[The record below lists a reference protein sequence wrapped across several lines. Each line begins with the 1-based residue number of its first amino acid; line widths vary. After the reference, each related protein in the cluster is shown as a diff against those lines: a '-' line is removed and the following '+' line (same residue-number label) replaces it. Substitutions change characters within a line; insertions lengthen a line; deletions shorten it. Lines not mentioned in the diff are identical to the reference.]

1 MLDTNSTTDLTV
13 SKDFKLVRFVS
24 QLLVDQLTG
33 KYAIDGFQRQWALF
47 RQSIAPRLKHK
58 YVQDVSKSISPV
70 KWWIIWA
77 QSVVHINRQRENQNW
92 GNHRP
97 TSDFDDRIESTF
109 NRSSVSN

>member
-47 RQSIAPRLKHK
+47 RQSIAPSLKQNTFRT
-58 YVQDVSKSISPV
+58 YPSP
-70 KWWIIWA
+70 
-77 QSVVHINRQRENQNW
+77 SRQLN
-92 GNHRP
+92 GG
-97 TSDFDDRIESTF
+97 
-109 NRSSVSN
+109 